1 MHMICQHRVP
11 EYPYAG
17 GLARA
22 RYGTPYID
30 RSGRIDTP
38 DSLPGVPRHVSVHL
52 IGVMTGHR
60 G

>member
-1 MHMICQHRVP
+1 MICQHRVA

-22 RYGTPYID
+22 RYGAPYID

-52 IGVMTGHR
+52 ISAVVGHFID
-60 G
+60 

>member
-1 MHMICQHRVP
+1 MICQHRVP

-38 DSLPGVPRHVSVHL
+38 DSLPGVPGDVSIHL